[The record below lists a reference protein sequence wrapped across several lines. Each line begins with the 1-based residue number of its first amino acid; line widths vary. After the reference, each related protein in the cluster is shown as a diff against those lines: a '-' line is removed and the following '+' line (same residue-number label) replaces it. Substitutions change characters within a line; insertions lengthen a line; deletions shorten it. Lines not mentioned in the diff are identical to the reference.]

1 MWMGLSNALL
11 VGILYVGMNPEAVR
25 SVMNL
30 FEPPRILAATKVSD
44 PLAAARLQ
52 RTNNELM
59 LSVSRPVNKGALT
72 MTRISLSGVSVVSES
87 SFATSTAEIGEQAQE
102 VSAPLENITDPA
114 DVAIASTE
122 EVGGQKTEPILRKDK
137 NTGQLEIGNFKP
149 MSVTGRTGDCLNLG
163 YAMLDDTGS
172 SKDLLEVMMASDQIT
187 IARICA
193 SNGSIVLSC
202 RNDQIT
208 VSPRRA
214 RPDDKCERSG

>member
-1 MWMGLSNALL
+1 MWMGISNALL
-11 VGILYVGMNPEAVR
+11 VSFIYVGMNPEAIR
-25 SVMNL
+25 PLLNL
-30 FEPPRILAATKVSD
+30 LEPPRILSTAKVPD

-59 LSVSRPVNKGALT
+59 LSVSRPVHKGALT

-87 SFATSTAEIGEQAQE
+87 SSDTNAAEIGESAQE
-102 VSAPLENITDPA
+102 VSAPPENIA
-114 DVAIASTE
+114 DSADAAIASTE
-122 EVGGQKTEPILRKDK
+122 EVGGQKTEPILRKDR

-149 MSVTGRTGDCLNLG
+149 MSVTGRTGDCLNIG
-163 YAMLDDTGS
+163 YSMLDDTGS

-214 RPDDKCERSG
+214 RPDDKCERAG